1 MTAQRQYRAEH
12 NYIGANTRW
21 EDIAEGT
28 RAFVATPKRGRGPY
42 GAVIL
47 GHERY
52 GLVQHTL
59 DLAAKFASY
68 GYICIAPDMA
78 SHWDGDKEALNR
90 GDAHL
95 TLTPDEIKY
104 YYSIS
109 LDHLQRM
116 PDVDKGRIASMG
128 VCQSGGYPLL
138 LNSVREEVTANL
150 IFYGGSR
157 TPDDV
162 IAACKAPIFALWGE
176 KDHGTSVQDVQAF
189 RDRLEKLNK
198 SYDMRII
205 QEGPHGFLND
215 TMPGRY
221 RQPEAEEAWAH
232 MIDFLGKANAGA
244 YPADRIRQRFQ
255 MDISADYEF
264 SKNVRLE

>member
-1 MTAQRQYRAEH
+1 MTNGHQYRAEH
-12 NYIGANTRW
+12 NYIGAETRW

-28 RAFVATPKRGRGPY
+28 PAFLATPKRNAGPY

-78 SHWDGDKEALNR
+78 SHWNGDKEALNR
-90 GDAHL
+90 GEARMSL
-95 TLTPDEIKY
+95 SPDEVKY
-104 YYSIS
+104 YYSVC

-116 PDVDKGRIASMG
+116 PDVDSSRIASMG
-128 VCQSGGYPLL
+128 VCASGSYPLY
-138 LNSVREEVTANL
+138 LNSIRDDVSANL
-150 IFYGGSR
+150 IFYGGSN
-157 TPDDV
+157 TSEEV
-162 IAACKAPIFALWGE
+162 IAACKAPIMAVWGE
-176 KDHGTSVQDVQAF
+176 KDHGTSIQQVEQF

-198 SYDMRII
+198 SYDIMII
-205 QEGPHGFLND
+205 REGPHGFLND

-221 RQPEAEEAWAH
+221 RQPEAEESWQF
-232 MIDFLGKANAGA
+232 MIEFLNRVYAGG
-244 YPADRIRQRFQ
+244 YPSSRIRRRFQ
-255 MDISADYEF
+255 IDVSADYDF

>member
-1 MTAQRQYRAEH
+1 MTTERPYRAEH
-12 NYIGANTRW
+12 NYIGADTRW

-28 RAFVATPKRGRGPY
+28 QAFFATPKRGDGPY

-78 SHWDGDKEALNR
+78 SHWDGDKAALNR
-90 GDAHL
+90 GEARMSL
-95 TLTPDEIKY
+95 AANEVRF
-104 YYSIS
+104 YYSLC
-109 LDHLQRM
+109 LDHLQRL
-116 PDVDKGRIASMG
+116 PDVDKSRIASMG
-128 VCQSGGYPLL
+128 VCASGGYPLQ
-138 LNSVREEVTANL
+138 LNSIRDDVCANL
-150 IFYGGSR
+150 IFYGGSN

-162 IAACKAPIFALWGE
+162 IAACKAPIMAVWGE
-176 KDHGTSVQDVQAF
+176 KDHGTSVEAIEAF
-189 RDRLEKLNK
+189 RGRLEKLGK
-198 SYDMRII
+198 SYDMMII
-205 QEGPHGFLND
+205 REGPHGFLND

-221 RQPEAEEAWAH
+221 RQPEAEESWQF
-232 MIDFLGKANAGA
+232 MIDFLSRVHRGD
-244 YPADRIRQRFQ
+244 YPAGRVRRRFQ
-255 MDISADYEF
+255 SDVAADYDF